1 MSFLKVQGSYAPLD
15 FPYIFSLFKTVFLA
29 EMAYNTIHR
38 IPLDNIDKSNAYQKK
53 KKKIYS
59 TDGLLIKWNITDK
72 LLSFLCLRL
81 IIYKMRQCTGRKC
94 QLSSLALVPLAS
106 E

>member
-53 KKKIYS
+53 KKDIFYRWS
-59 TDGLLIKWNITDK
+59 T
-72 LLSFLCLRL
+72 
-81 IIYKMRQCTGRKC
+81 Y
-94 QLSSLALVPLAS
+94 
-106 E
+106 

>member
-53 KKKIYS
+53 KKKDIFYRWS
-59 TDGLLIKWNITDK
+59 T
-72 LLSFLCLRL
+72 
-81 IIYKMRQCTGRKC
+81 Y
-94 QLSSLALVPLAS
+94 
-106 E
+106 